1 MCSAGCVIDAIFPL
15 VTSGRPAE
23 VNVTMP
29 LKAMVHRPIARSGGV
44 GAEDFLKGRIAKLQ
58 DRARVKK

>member
-1 MCSAGCVIDAIFPL
+1 MRSAGCVIGSIVPL
-15 VTSGRPAE
+15 VTSSRPAD

-58 DRARVKK
+58 DRARVQK